1 MLYSGREA
9 VGERLLRECMSQDPD
24 NKEAANALRMI
35 KTAAKKKEE
44 ANTVFK
50 NNEFE
55 SAIKLFDEA
64 VALDPLNL
72 NYNSILLH
80 NKAIALT
87 KLKKDNEAMKA
98 LNLCIKMQPKY
109 AKALARRGD
118 LKVAMKQFDEAVPDF
133 AAAKEIDPSIKDI
146 ETKLKYA
153 QQETKKAK
161 KKADYYE
168 VLGVKKDATE
178 KEIKAAYRK
187 KALEYHPDRN
197 NDSQEQKDM
206 AAKKFKEVGEA
217 YAILSDPQKRKQHDM
232 GANAD
237 DINSGHGGMGGFPGA
252 CTSTWEEWAEAWEAW
267 VEWKISSKCS
277 CKVEW
282 ARAWAV
288 ECQAVSVLE
297 ACLAREEA
305 VAEVALV
312 GCRQDSRSEVFD
324 ELYRP

>member
-197 NDSQEQKDM
+197 NDSQEQKEM

-237 DINSGHGGMGGFPGA
+237 DINSGHGGMGGFPG
-252 CTSTWEEWAEAWEAW
+252 
-267 VEWKISSKCS
+267 
-277 CKVEW
+277 
-282 ARAWAV
+282 
-288 ECQAVSVLE
+288 
-297 ACLAREEA
+297 
-305 VAEVALV
+305 
-312 GCRQDSRSEVFD
+312 GMHFD
-324 ELYRP
+324 MGGMGGGMGGMGGMEDILKMFMQGGMGQGMGGGMPGGFSFGGMPGQGRGRGRGGAGGMPPGFSFGGF